1 MYSVYKTNR
10 LFNHFMNEL
19 IEYNTP
25 MLPSDFNID
34 IPIESIAQTP
44 LKDRSSSK
52 LLHLKGDVI
61 DDQNFSDIPQLL
73 KKHDLLILNNT
84 KVLPARLFGNKVSGG
99 KVEIFFERLLSE
111 MSFLAQLKFSGKV
124 HIGTE
129 IIINDDI
136 VLKIKKREQQFFTIM
151 SNSPVMDILYSDG
164 LTPLPPYI
172 KRGPNEEDRNRY
184 QTVFAKKEGAVA
196 APTAGLHFTN
206 DILDEIKEKGI
217 SIGELTLHVGAG
229 TFAPLRDEQIE
240 SKKLHEENFEVD
252 QKLCEQIKAAKANDG
267 RIIAVGTTVVRAL
280 ESLMQKNGIEPINDK
295 TDIFITPG
303 FNFELVDAMLTN
315 FHLPESSLIMLVS
328 AFAGR
333 ETILKSYQHA
343 VDNGYRFYSYG
354 DSMFIDRG

>member
-1 MYSVYKTNR
+1 
-10 LFNHFMNEL
+10 MNEL

-25 MLPSDFNID
+25 MQPSDFNID

-206 DILDEIKEKGI
+206 DILDEIREKGI

-240 SKKLHEENFEVD
+240 SKKLHEEYFEVD

-280 ESLMQKNGIEPINDK
+280 ESLMQKNDIEPINDK

-303 FNFELVDAMLTN
+303 FNFELVDAMITN

>member
-10 LFNHFMNEL
+10 LFNHFMNVL

-25 MLPSDFNID
+25 MQPSDFNID

-136 VLKIKKREQQFFTIM
+136 VLKVKKREQQFFTIM

-206 DILDEIKEKGI
+206 DILDEIREKGI

-240 SKKLHEENFEVD
+240 SKKLHEEYFEVD

-303 FNFELVDAMLTN
+303 FNFELVDAMITN

>member
-1 MYSVYKTNR
+1 
-10 LFNHFMNEL
+10 MNEL

-25 MLPSDFNID
+25 MQPSDFNID

-136 VLKIKKREQQFFTIM
+136 VLKVKKREQQFFTIM

-206 DILDEIKEKGI
+206 DILDEIREKGI

-240 SKKLHEENFEVD
+240 SKKLHEEYFEVD

-280 ESLMQKNGIEPINDK
+280 ESLMQKNGIQPINDK

>member
-10 LFNHFMNEL
+10 LFNHFMNVL
-19 IEYNTP
+19 IEYNTA
-25 MLPSDFNID
+25 MQPSDFNID

-136 VLKIKKREQQFFTIM
+136 VLKVKKREQQFFTIM

-240 SKKLHEENFEVD
+240 SKKLHEEYFEVD
-252 QKLCEQIKAAKANDG
+252 QKLCEQIKATKANDG

-303 FNFELVDAMLTN
+303 FNFELVDAMITN

>member
-19 IEYNTP
+19 IEYNTT
-25 MLPSDFNID
+25 MQPSDFNID
-34 IPIESIAQTP
+34 IPTESIAQTP

-136 VLKIKKREQQFFTIM
+136 VLKVKKREQQFFTIM

-240 SKKLHEENFEVD
+240 SKKLHEEYFEVD

-303 FNFELVDAMLTN
+303 FNFELVDAMITN